1 MNRRSFLGTLTAA
14 SLTTVL
20 DGSRAELAQAQDAAP
35 KQDAKSNFQENATVI
50 LVHAA
55 WADGSCWSNTILPLE
70 RKGLKVV
77 CAPIPLTSLTN
88 DVTALKQELG
98 RTSGPVILVGHARY
112 SGAVIAAVQGDYPIK
127 ALVYITA
134 LAPDEGETVAKIF
147 YHEPPGPEAPKDGSR
162 FQRIDMGCRTMRLL
176 ERLPRMHRL
185 INQGSQPRC
194 RDPFRFR
201 AFKSPRRR
209 RYGSQKPTWFL
220 IAEDDRMIN
229 PKTQRFMAERMG
241 AKIRSHHLDHTPMV
255 SEPAPVVDIIL
266 EAARETL
273 SV

>member
-98 RTSGPVILVGHARY
+98 RTSGPVILVGHAY
-112 SGAVIAAVQGDYPIK
+112 SGAVIAAVQGD
-127 ALVYITA
+127 
-134 LAPDEGETVAKIF
+134 
-147 YHEPPGPEAPKDGSR
+147 
-162 FQRIDMGCRTMRLL
+162 
-176 ERLPRMHRL
+176 
-185 INQGSQPRC
+185 
-194 RDPFRFR
+194 
-201 AFKSPRRR
+201 
-209 RYGSQKPTWFL
+209 
-220 IAEDDRMIN
+220 
-229 PKTQRFMAERMG
+229 
-241 AKIRSHHLDHTPMV
+241 
-255 SEPAPVVDIIL
+255 
-266 EAARETL
+266 
-273 SV
+273 